1 MELLLEGLRGA
12 AEPTRLR
19 LLAVLAQS
27 ELTVS
32 ELTQISG
39 LSQPRISRHLKLMC
53 AAGLIDRFKEGA
65 WVFYRLADQGEG
77 GKLAHTLVSLL
88 DAHDPELARDFVR
101 LTDIRAARAQEAEE
115 YFRRNAAQW
124 DEIRSLYVSDSD
136 VERALRDM
144 VNVGDANANKRIGTF
159 VDFGTG
165 TGRIIEILGP
175 YADVNLGLD
184 VNREMLAIARTNLER
199 SELTNWQI
207 RQSDILSVPLADESA
222 DLVTVHQVLHYLSE
236 PERVISE
243 AARILK
249 PQGRLLI
256 VDFAPHDLEFLRAEH
271 AHRRLGFATDEV
283 TSWCRNAGLKLIETR
298 ELAPS
303 QRGLGE
309 KLTVVLWL
317 AQKQGGRQ

>member
-77 GKLAHTLVSLL
+77 GKLAQTLVSLL

-115 YFRRNAAQW
+115 YFRRNATQW
-124 DEIRSLYVSDSD
+124 DEIRSLYVSESD

-144 VNVGDANANKRIGTF
+144 VNVGDSKSNKHIGTF

-207 RQSDILSVPLADESA
+207 RQGDILAVPLADESA

-249 PQGRLLI
+249 PEGRLLI

-271 AHRRLGFATDEV
+271 AHRRLGFAKDEV
-283 TSWCRNAGLKLIETR
+283 ASWCRSAGLKLVETR
-298 ELAPS
+298 ELPPS
-303 QRGLGE
+303 QRGSGE

-317 AQKQGGRQ
+317 AQKQGGKQ